1 MFLKKDP
8 RPNGRLYLSIV
19 KSYRDPKT
27 KMNKQKAVLSVGFM
41 DKLQELYDDS
51 WAMLSWYWSV
61 KSISVLIV
69 LSMKNS
75 FF

>member
-27 KMNKQKAVLSVGFM
+27 KVNKQKAVLLDF
-41 DKLQELYDDS
+41 DS
-51 WAMLSWYWSV
+51 
-61 KSISVLIV
+61 KKKRI
-69 LSMKNS
+69 
-75 FF
+75 